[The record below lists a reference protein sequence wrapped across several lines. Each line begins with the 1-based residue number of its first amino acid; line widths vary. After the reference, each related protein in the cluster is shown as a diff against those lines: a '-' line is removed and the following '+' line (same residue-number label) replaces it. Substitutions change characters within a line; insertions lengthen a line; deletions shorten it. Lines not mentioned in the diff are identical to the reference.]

1 MSVYPVLEVNSLV
14 GRCKQDLEQFKK
26 EVSLSTDIPVV
37 ELVTELLEPQTQPS
51 SSQDRPRHDKLKSKI
66 DELVSK
72 LPQGD
77 YVKVIS
83 TQDSNTQQQAWMY
96 RTYLVYQS
104 LIALTLCLSNES
116 LFNEVFNEPTDST
129 FKFRSDVTKERLVNI
144 KLGIFGSLTPTSDID
159 IGFQYSGESDGYTP
173 CLAYVVS
180 RFEKLFTIFTG
191 KSCLTFDVESYA
203 DMVTIPNTN
212 QETSKQYP
220 DLFYLDSS
228 KLSWDESTKT
238 KLLPIAFNSI
248 VRNAMI
254 AGVKPEDISLTSI
267 FAPFESEISEDV
279 KKLKDD
285 QNVETLLNQSKTTV
299 ADFLKLPY
307 EEQVNA
313 YYAKVEAA
321 ETLKQTTL
329 ANKKTLDDLNT
340 LTPSEIMELMVKI
353 GEALTFR
360 MESYTCSS
368 TVVHVVRL
376 LQAAAKEDVKVAT
389 QKLATSV
396 SLSSSSA
403 LNAAQNAAQKF
414 TKYPTTSPTEL
425 CNLGTK
431 LQTPKCTVG
440 KTGFILSELEQ
451 LGYMYRFH
459 KKYCEPCKK
468 KVSKYRIR
476 LDHAKSQD
484 VGKIGGRP
492 KKLVS
497 SIRKKKNKRITK
509 KVVVNKH
516 KKKSACKRRAYNKCK
531 NTKYKP
537 RQ

>member
-14 GRCKQDLEQFKK
+14 GRCKKDLEQFKT
-26 EVSLSTDIPVV
+26 EVSLATGIDIPVV
-37 ELVTELLEPQTQPS
+37 DLVTEPQ
-51 SSQDRPRHDKLKSKI
+51 HDTLKSKI
-66 DELVSK
+66 DELISK

-77 YVKVIS
+77 YVVIVP
-83 TQDSNTQQQAWMY
+83 TLDTNTQQQAWMY
-96 RTYLVYQS
+96 RTYLVYQI

-129 FKFRSDVTKERLVNI
+129 FKFRSDVTANNRLANI

-254 AGVKPEDISLTSI
+254 AGVNPADISLTSI

-279 KKLKDD
+279 KKLKGD

-307 EEQVNA
+307 EQQVNA
-313 YYAKVEAA
+313 YYEKVDAA

-389 QKLATSV
+389 QKLATS
-396 SLSSSSA
+396 A

-431 LQTPKCTVG
+431 LQTPNCTVG

-459 KKYCEPCKK
+459 KKYCEPCQEKQTTTTYCELCKK

-476 LDHAKSQD
+476 LEHARSQS
-484 VGKIGGRP
+484 VVKTGGRP

-497 SIRKKKNKRITK
+497 SIKKRKNKHHTTK
-509 KVVVNKH
+509 KVVTKH
-516 KKKSACKRRAYNKCK
+516 KKVSVCKRRAYNKCK

-537 RQ
+537 RK

>member
-14 GRCKQDLEQFKK
+14 GRCKQDLEQFKT
-26 EVSLSTDIPVV
+26 EVSLATGIDIPVV
-37 ELVTELLEPQTQPS
+37 ELVTEPQ
-51 SSQDRPRHDKLKSKI
+51 HDTLKSKI
-66 DELVSK
+66 AELVGK
-72 LPQGD
+72 MPQGD
-77 YVKVIS
+77 YVDVIS
-83 TQDSNTQQQAWMY
+83 TLDSSAQQQAWMY
-96 RTYLVYQS
+96 RTYLVYQI
-104 LIALTLCLSNES
+104 LIALTLCLSNEP
-116 LFNEVFNEPTDST
+116 LFSKVFNDNEPPTESK
-129 FKFRSDVTKERLVNI
+129 FNFRSFRSDVTEKNRLANI

-267 FAPFESEISEDV
+267 FAPFDSEISEDV
-279 KKLKDD
+279 KKLKGD

-313 YYAKVEAA
+313 YYAKVDAA
-321 ETLKQTTL
+321 ETLKQSTL

-376 LQAAAKEDVKVAT
+376 LQAAAKEDVKVAA
-389 QKLATSV
+389 QKLVTSV
-396 SLSSSSA
+396 SPSSA
-403 LNAAQNAAQKF
+403 LNAAQKLLTT

-476 LDHAKSQD
+476 LDHAKSQS
-484 VGKIGGRP
+484 VVKTGGRP
-492 KKLVS
+492 KKVVS
-497 SIRKKKNKRITK
+497 SIRKRKNKQHTTK
-509 KVVVNKH
+509 KVVTKH
-516 KKKSACKRRAYNKCK
+516 KKVSVCKRRAYNKCK